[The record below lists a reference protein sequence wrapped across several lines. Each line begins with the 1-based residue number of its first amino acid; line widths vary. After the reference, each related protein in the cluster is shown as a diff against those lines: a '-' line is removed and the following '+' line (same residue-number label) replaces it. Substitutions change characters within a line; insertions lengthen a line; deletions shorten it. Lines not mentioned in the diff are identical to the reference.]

1 MKMKLKKNDKV
12 TILIGKDKNKTG
24 EINRVLPDSRKVVVN
39 GLNIVKKATKP
50 SKKNPGGG
58 IIEIAKPID
67 ISNVAFI
74 CPSCGKPTRLGVNFS
89 KNGERERFC
98 KKCKTA
104 VKEQ

>member
-1 MKMKLKKNDKV
+1 MI
-12 TILIGKDKNKTG
+12 TIGKDKNKIG
-24 EINRVLPDSRKVVVN
+24 EVNRVLPNTGQIVVN

-58 IIEIAKPID
+58 FIEIAKPVN

-74 CPSCGKPTRLGVNFS
+74 CPSCNKPTRLGVKMIKGKS
-89 KNGERERFC
+89 KERVC
-98 KKCKTA
+98 KRCKTA